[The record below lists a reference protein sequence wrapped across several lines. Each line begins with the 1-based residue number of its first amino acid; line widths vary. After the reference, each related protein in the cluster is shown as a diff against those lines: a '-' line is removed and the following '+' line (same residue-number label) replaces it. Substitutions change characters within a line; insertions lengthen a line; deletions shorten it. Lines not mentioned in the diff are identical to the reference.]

1 LDQTNKELR
10 VRVRG
15 GLRIVLV
22 GILLIIAGGLQ
33 AQWGSGDDDSGAG
46 AATAADSSGAGSGGS
61 GGWGSGGSSE
71 SGSNESQAIKKK
83 PYVRFIPPYDSL
95 RELIFYEGIVE
106 DEECETCTEDSLYMR
121 AKRYLM
127 KRYGKKEYKKFVVE
141 EKANSLIYLKVKVP
155 MVIQNG
161 SNSKARN
168 GDLDYVLFLRFKEA
182 RYKYQFGNFAHTLL
196 PQGLNSTQV
205 KTYHE
210 YYMKVKR
217 GYETTDKYLLAA
229 DREVKAIVDG
239 LKASLKAPYVPDEED
254 W

>member
-1 LDQTNKELR
+1 M
-10 VRVRG
+10 RG

-22 GILLIIAGGLQ
+22 GLLLIFAGGLQ

-46 AATAADSSGAGSGGS
+46 AATATDSSGSGSGDS
-61 GGWGSGGSSE
+61 GGWGGGSGASE
-71 SGSNESQAIKKK
+71 NGSGESQAVKKK
-83 PYVRFIPPYDSL
+83 PYVRFTPPYDSL
-95 RELIFYEGIVE
+95 RELIFYEGVVE
-106 DEECETCTEDSLYMR
+106 DEECETCTEDSLFIR

-161 SNSKARN
+161 VNSKSRN
-168 GDLDYVLFLRFKEA
+168 GDLDYVLVLRFKEA

-217 GYETTDKYLLAA
+217 GYETTDKYLIAA
-229 DREVKAIVDG
+229 DREVKSIVDG
-239 LKASLKAPYVPDEED
+239 LKASLKAPYVPDEDD

>member
-1 LDQTNKELR
+1 LDQANIEKR
-10 VRVRG
+10 N
-15 GLRIVLV
+15 GLRIMWRTILV
-22 GILLIIAGGLQ
+22 GLLLLIVGDIS
-33 AQWGSGDDDSGAG
+33 AQWGSGDDDSGTG
-46 AATAADSSGAGSGGS
+46 GTAAVDTTGAGSGDS
-61 GGWGSGGSSE
+61 GGWGTGSSE
-71 SGSNESQAIKKK
+71 GNSGETQAIKKK
-83 PYVRFIPPYDSL
+83 PYVRFTPPFDSL

-106 DEECETCTEDSLYMR
+106 DEECETCTEDSLFMR

-161 SNSKARN
+161 TNSKSRN
-168 GDLDYVLFLRFKEA
+168 GDLDYVLVLRFKEA

-217 GYETTDKYLLAA
+217 GYETTDKYLIAA

-239 LKASLKAPYVPDEED
+239 LKASLKAPYVPDEDD